1 MADLL
6 AIGYSDN
13 DAYTIL
19 FQETSFDALDLV
31 KHQQTGLIG
40 RVVTDEDNVKW
51 PPFQPVTTSKN
62 LGCC

>member
-19 FQETSFDALDLV
+19 FQETSFDTLELV
-31 KHQQTGLIG
+31 
-40 RVVTDEDNVKW
+40 
-51 PPFQPVTTSKN
+51 
-62 LGCC
+62 